1 MQSTADR
8 SGPHLD
14 AVVLPFPAQSAPR
27 AKTRILAAPTD
38 SELLDRCR
46 ARDPQAWDLLVTR
59 YERLIYTVAL
69 RNGVTAEDAADIT
82 QTTFVALI
90 DSLDRIEDDTKLA
103 SWLMTVSRRH
113 AWRLRSRARTV
124 IPTETVPDLPDDPLA
139 NWALHSAIQDA
150 LSTLGGTCRDLLL
163 ALFFDPTEPS
173 YAEVA
178 QRFDRSVGAIGPMR
192 GRCLERL
199 RSIMADGE
207 VAL

>member
-1 MQSTADR
+1 MQPAADSSDPSR
-8 SGPHLD
+8 D
-14 AVVLPFPAQSAPR
+14 AVVLPFPTQPTVKA
-27 AKTRILAAPTD
+27 RILAAPTD

-46 ARDPQAWDLLVTR
+46 ARDPQAWDLLVAR

-69 RNGVTAEDAADIT
+69 RNGVTPDDAADIT

-90 DSLDRIEDDTKLA
+90 DSLDRIADDTKLA
-103 SWLMTVSRRH
+103 SWLMTVSRRN
-113 AWRLRSRARTV
+113 AWRLRSGSRTV
-124 IPTETVPDLPDDPLA
+124 IPTATVPELPDDPMA
-139 NWALHSAIQDA
+139 NWALHSAIHDA
-150 LSTLGGTCRDLLL
+150 LSTLGGTCRELLL

-207 VAL
+207 ESL